1 MKTQTNFN
9 AVRCKHGMIQ
19 DQCGDCKHLPPY
31 VENPPPDLIRN
42 TNSNMPDENPPVV
55 TNPKIIK
62 EKENTVKKG
71 NTICCVHNC
80 DAKSRSHGL
89 CDKHLY
95 DWQKGKIQ
103 LHPEKH
109 ITWEEHKQ
117 EPEFK
122 NRSAARK
129 KRVGETSSEDRS
141 ISTSKTLL
149 SSKSSSDISVLS
161 LLKVKLSE
169 CKSILSTLDMLGMGA
184 KAKEEIQAHLGDW
197 VK

>member
-1 MKTQTNFN
+1 MQNTPKPTG
-9 AVRCKHGMIQ
+9 RCKHGMIQ
-19 DQCGDCKHLPPY
+19 DQCALCNGQKPITTTLAKKPIYGHSIKPI
-31 VENPPPDLIRN
+31 VKPDI
-42 TNSNMPDENPPVV
+42 
-55 TNPKIIK
+55 
-62 EKENTVKKG
+62 KENTMKKG

-95 DWQKGKIQ
+95 DWQKGKIGI
-103 LHPEKH
+103 HPEKL
-109 ITWEEHKQ
+109 ITWEQHKQ
-117 EPEFK
+117 KPEFK

-169 CKSILSTLDMLGMGA
+169 CKSIMSTLDMLGMGA
-184 KAKEEIQAHLGDW
+184 KAKAEIRAYLGEW